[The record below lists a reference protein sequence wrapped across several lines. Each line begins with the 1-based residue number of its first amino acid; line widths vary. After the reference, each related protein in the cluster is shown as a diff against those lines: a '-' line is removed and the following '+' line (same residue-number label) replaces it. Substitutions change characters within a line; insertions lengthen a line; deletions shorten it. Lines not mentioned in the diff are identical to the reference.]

1 MDFQPKY
8 DVIYRAHDFTSQ
20 VQTSYRLQGR
30 MRLNQSSCRRS
41 FLRVHVSGSVHI
53 RYQPSIISRRTF
65 VDYNTRRQGDLIP
78 LDGYRDFVPH
88 AVRRKPWTR
97 ALNSSAVKEY
107 EADVHDKVKQLVD
120 SLEAKAE
127 KGEAVNMSDQMSFF
141 AYVLVN
147 LSAV

>member
-1 MDFQPKY
+1 M
-8 DVIYRAHDFTSQ
+8 TS
-20 VQTSYRLQGR
+20 R
-30 MRLNQSSCRRS
+30 
-41 FLRVHVSGSVHI
+41 HI
-53 RYQPSIISRRTF
+53 F

-97 ALNSSAVKEY
+97 ALNSGAVKDY

-127 KGEAVNMSDQMSFF
+127 KGQTVNISDWMSFF
-141 AYVLVN
+141 ACVLVY
-147 LSAV
+147 LSASSSADFGDIRFDFMGAMMYVSHNFCRGCFFNSM